1 MTGEAAP
8 TFEEAMR
15 RLEEI
20 VRRIEGGDVSLDEAL
35 ALWREG
41 DALQRRCS
49 ELLDAAEGTIEELG
63 GEAGDNRD
71 SNL

>member
-1 MTGEAAP
+1 
-8 TFEEAMR
+8 MR

-35 ALWREG
+35 ELWREG

-49 ELLDAAEGTIEELG
+49 ELLDAAEGRIEELSG
-63 GEAGDNRD
+63 AAGDNPDANR
-71 SNL
+71 

>member
-35 ALWREG
+35 ELWREG
-41 DALQRRCS
+41 DALQRRCA
-49 ELLDAAEGTIEELG
+49 ELLDAAEGKIEELG
-63 GEAGDNRD
+63 GAPGDNSD
-71 SNL
+71 AIL